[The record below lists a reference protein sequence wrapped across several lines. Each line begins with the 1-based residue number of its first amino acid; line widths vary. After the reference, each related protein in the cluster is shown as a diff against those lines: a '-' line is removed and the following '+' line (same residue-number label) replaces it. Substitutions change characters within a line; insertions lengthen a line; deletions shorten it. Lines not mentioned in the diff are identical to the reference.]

1 MILHT
6 VINPYEVMLQN
17 NSNFPAYEYINRDGC
32 ILQCIKQPDGDY
44 LDGLSV
50 QILEDYLNNQY
61 KIGEIFTEIAVA
73 LSAVYIKQ
81 MKQQRQHT

>member
-44 LDGLSV
+44 LDRIISTNPR
-50 QILEDYLNNQY
+50 DYLNNQY
-61 KIGEIFTEIAVA
+61 KIGEI
-73 LSAVYIKQ
+73 LQK
-81 MKQQRQHT
+81 

>member
-50 QILEDYLNNQY
+50 QILE
-61 KIGEIFTEIAVA
+61 II
-73 LSAVYIKQ
+73 
-81 MKQQRQHT
+81 